1 MAEDRKQGKSAGLDE
16 VDQAMGEA
24 EGDTLKVPAG
34 VEDEPVGKDLPEGK
48 EPDSK

>member
-1 MAEDRKQGKSAGLDE
+1 MAEDKSPKTDETDE

-34 VEDEPVGKDLPEGK
+34 VEDEPASTDRPEGDK
-48 EPDSK
+48 PGSE

>member
-1 MAEDRKQGKSAGLDE
+1 MAEEKNQGTDRTDE

-34 VEDEPVGKDLPEGK
+34 AEDEPVGRDLPEGDQPGS
-48 EPDSK
+48 E